1 MSEKLWR
8 IGTTYIP
15 VSKIEL
21 SASWYVEKLGA
32 QVNYQDDD
40 KCILNLAN
48 QSIFL
53 VKSPSGQN
61 ANFIDLA
68 GKEHFSL
75 TFEVDGVKSLESLRL
90 ELAEDD
96 VRVGDLE
103 DRGHAGRNFVF
114 YDPDGNKFDVW
125 SELSP
130 GFKEKY
136 SLLEG

>member
-1 MSEKLWR
+1 MNEKLWR

-15 VSKIEL
+15 VSDIEL
-21 SASWYVEKLGA
+21 SANWYVEKLGA
-32 QVNYQDDD
+32 RVNYQDDD
-40 KCILNLAN
+40 KCILDLAN

-53 VKSPSGQN
+53 VRSPSGQN

-68 GKEHFSL
+68 GEEHFSI
-75 TFEVDGVKSLESLRL
+75 TFEVDGVKSLEFLRL
-90 ELAEDD
+90 ELAVDD
-96 VRVGDLE
+96 VRVGELE

-130 GFKEKY
+130 RFKEKY
-136 SLLEG
+136 RLLEG